1 MKPTP
6 NYHQILAQIYAEIQP
21 LFGQGKQ
28 ADYIPVLAEVPNTK
42 FGMAITTIT
51 GEEYT
56 IGDAFEN
63 FSIQSVSKVFTLT
76 MAMEQ
81 HGDEIWKRI
90 GREPSGSAFNSL
102 VQLEYENGKPRNPFI
117 NAGAI
122 VLTDLIFKSGVSE
135 TLSALLQF
143 VRKLS
148 TNKTISFDPIVAESE
163 KHYGDRNRA
172 LANFLKSFG
181 NLENPADKVLDVYF
195 HQCSLTMSC
204 VDLSRAFLFLA
215 NKGFSPLINEEIT
228 TMRQTKRINSLMLA
242 CGLYDAVGDFAYRVG
257 LPGKSGVGGGII
269 AIVPGELCVAVWS
282 PELNE
287 QGNSLA
293 GTKALELFTTYAENS
308 IF

>member
-1 MKPTP
+1 
-6 NYHQILAQIYAEIQP
+6 
-21 LFGQGKQ
+21 
-28 ADYIPVLAEVPNTK
+28 
-42 FGMAITTIT
+42 
-51 GEEYT
+51 
-56 IGDAFEN
+56 
-63 FSIQSVSKVFTLT
+63 
-76 MAMEQ
+76 
-81 HGDEIWKRI
+81 
-90 GREPSGSAFNSL
+90 
-102 VQLEYENGKPRNPFI
+102 
-117 NAGAI
+117 
-122 VLTDLIFKSGVSE
+122 
-135 TLSALLQF
+135 
-143 VRKLS
+143 
-148 TNKTISFDPIVAESE
+148 
-163 KHYGDRNRA
+163 
-172 LANFLKSFG
+172 